1 MAAST
6 RMLNVSEV
14 IDRQPMGRFQLQVI
28 VLCCVVAVL
37 DGFDTQ
43 CIGFLAP
50 SMAVTLGIPVKA
62 FGPVFAAGLFGYL
75 IAALATGP
83 VADRWGRK
91 WPVVLAT
98 LTFAIFALLTARTT
112 SLHNLLILRF
122 LTGLGLGGAMPNIVA
137 LASEYAPRRLLAVVV
152 ASLFLGMPL
161 GALLGSLI
169 STVVIPVW
177 GWQSVF
183 YVGGVL
189 PLVLSAVLVRS
200 LPESVR
206 FLTVRRSNLQSV
218 SRIMGRISPDWRN
231 APDGP
236 LVAVDPKPRH
246 MPVQALFTEGR
257 APGTILLWIPYFL
270 NLLMLYFIVSWLP
283 SLLWQAGMPVSAGVT
298 AISLFSVGGIAG
310 SIAEGRLI
318 NRWGAG
324 AILAIEFAGC
334 TLLIGSLALAPV
346 TLAFTLAV
354 TLVLGFC
361 SQGAQAGL
369 NVLAASFYPT
379 AIRSTG
385 AGWALGVGRVGSIIG
400 PLLGGLMVSRQWGL
414 QRIFA
419 AGAAI
424 ALCATLVM
432 ILRSRLQNDAAAQ
445 NLKTD
450 PDFV

>member
-1 MAAST
+1 MAANANILS
-6 RMLNVSEV
+6 VSEV

-50 SMAVTLGIPVKA
+50 SMAGTLGIPVKA

-75 IAALATGP
+75 FAALATGP

-91 WPVVLAT
+91 WPIVLAT
-98 LTFAIFALLTARTT
+98 LTFAIFAFLTARTT
-112 SLHNLLILRF
+112 SLHDLLILRF
-122 LTGLGLGGAMPNIVA
+122 LTGLGLGGAMPNVVA

-152 ASLFLGMPL
+152 AWLFCGMPL

-169 STVVIPVW
+169 STVVIPLW

-183 YVGGVL
+183 YVGGIL
-189 PLVLSAVLVRS
+189 PLFLAAALVWS

-206 FLTVRRSNLQSV
+206 FLTVRRSNLPAV
-218 SRIMGRISPDWRN
+218 SRIMRRISPDWRS
-231 APDGP
+231 AQDGP
-236 LVAVDPKPRH
+236 VVSADSRPRR

-283 SLLWQAGMPVSAGVT
+283 SLLWQAGMPVTAGVT

-324 AILAIEFAGC
+324 AVLVVEFAVC
-334 TLLIGSLALAPV
+334 TLLVGALAVAPV

-354 TLVLGFC
+354 TLVLGFAA
-361 SQGAQAGL
+361 QGAQAGL
-369 NVLAASFYPT
+369 NVVAASFYPT

-400 PLLGGLMVSRQWGL
+400 PLLGGLMVSLQWGL

-424 ALCATLVM
+424 ALCATLAM
-432 ILRSRLQNDAAAQ
+432 ILRSRLKNDAAAQ
-445 NLKTD
+445 NPEID
-450 PDFV
+450 PGVA

>member
-1 MAAST
+1 MATSANLLT
-6 RMLNVSEV
+6 VSEV
-14 IDRQPMGRFQLQVI
+14 IDRQPMGRFQIQAI

-50 SMAVTLGIPVKA
+50 SMAGTLGIPVKA

-91 WPVVLAT
+91 WPVIFAT

-112 SLHNLLILRF
+112 SLHDLLLLRF

-169 STVVIPVW
+169 SSVVIPVW

-183 YVGGVL
+183 YVGGIL
-189 PLVLSAVLVRS
+189 PLLLAAILVRS

-206 FLTVRRSNLQSV
+206 FLTVRRSNPQAV
-218 SRIMGRISPDWRN
+218 SRIMQRISPGWRS
-231 APDGP
+231 APDRP
-236 LVAVDPKPRH
+236 LLAAESKPRH

-257 APGTILLWIPYFL
+257 AAGTILLWIPYFM

-283 SLLWQAGMPVSAGVT
+283 SLLWQAGMPVSAGVR
-298 AISLFSVGGIAG
+298 AIALFSIGGIAG

-324 AILAIEFAGC
+324 AVLSVEFAWC

-346 TLAFTLAV
+346 TLGFTLAV

-379 AIRSTG
+379 PIRSTG

-400 PLLGGLMVSRQWGL
+400 PLIGGLMVSWQWGL

-432 ILRSRLQNDAAAQ
+432 MVRSRLQNAAAAR
-445 NLKTD
+445 NPETD
-450 PDFV
+450 PGVA

>member
-1 MAAST
+1 
-6 RMLNVSEV
+6 
-14 IDRQPMGRFQLQVI
+14 
-28 VLCCVVAVL
+28 VVAW
-37 DGFDTQ
+37 
-43 CIGFLAP
+43 
-50 SMAVTLGIPVKA
+50 
-62 FGPVFAAGLFGYL
+62 LFC
-75 IAALATGP
+75 
-83 VADRWGRK
+83 
-91 WPVVLAT
+91 
-98 LTFAIFALLTARTT
+98 
-112 SLHNLLILRF
+112 
-122 LTGLGLGGAMPNIVA
+122 
-137 LASEYAPRRLLAVVV
+137 
-152 ASLFLGMPL
+152 GMPL

-169 STVVIPVW
+169 STVVIPIW

-183 YVGGVL
+183 YVGGIL
-189 PLVLSAVLVRS
+189 PLFLTAALVRS

-206 FLTVRRSNLQSV
+206 FLTVRRSNPQAV
-218 SRIMGRISPDWRN
+218 SRIMERIAPDWRS
-231 APDGP
+231 APVGP
-236 LVAVDPKPRH
+236 AVSADSKPRH

-283 SLLWQAGMPVSAGVT
+283 SLLWQAGMPVTAGVT

-310 SIAEGRLI
+310 SVAEGRLI

-324 AILAIEFAGC
+324 AVLSVEFALC
-334 TLLIGSLALAPV
+334 TLLVGALALAPV

-354 TLVLGFC
+354 TLVLGFA

-445 NLKTD
+445 NPETD
-450 PDFV
+450 PGVA

>member
-1 MAAST
+1 
-6 RMLNVSEV
+6 
-14 IDRQPMGRFQLQVI
+14 
-28 VLCCVVAVL
+28 
-37 DGFDTQ
+37 
-43 CIGFLAP
+43 
-50 SMAVTLGIPVKA
+50 
-62 FGPVFAAGLFGYL
+62 VFAAGLFGYL

-91 WPVVLAT
+91 WPIVLAT
-98 LTFAIFALLTARTT
+98 LTFAVFALLTARTT
-112 SLHNLLILRF
+112 SLHDLLILRF

-152 ASLFLGMPL
+152 ALLFCGMPL

-169 STVVIPVW
+169 SSVVIPIW

-183 YVGGVL
+183 YVGGIL
-189 PLVLSAVLVRS
+189 PLFLSAALVRS

-206 FLTVRRSNLQSV
+206 FLTVRRSNPQAV
-218 SRIMGRISPDWRN
+218 SRIMERIAPEWRS

-236 LVAVDPKPRH
+236 VVSADAKPRH

-298 AISLFSVGGIAG
+298 AIALFSVGGIAG
-310 SIAEGRLI
+310 SVAEGRLI

-324 AILAIEFAGC
+324 AILIVEFALC
-334 TLLIGSLALAPV
+334 TLLVGALALAPV

-354 TLVLGFC
+354 TLVLGFA

-432 ILRSRLQNDAAAQ
+432 ILRSRLQNDAAVQ
-445 NLKTD
+445 NPETD
-450 PDFV
+450 PGVA